1 MGVSAIEIFF
11 AGLSTVYF
19 WAFDDSFFVGV
30 WATVWLLAGAW
41 TKELWFFGDVWAAVE
56 FLAGTSTTDFYT
68 IEVTFLGYV

>member
-1 MGVSAIEIFF
+1 M
-11 AGLSTVYF
+11 VYF

-41 TKELWFFGDVWAAVE
+41 TIKADFRAKELWFFGDVWVAVE